1 MMAGIPVRP
10 AVKIKGRAMME
21 KKGLSVGVDLGTSN
35 LLIYVEG
42 KGTMF
47 NEPSFIAIDKATRKV
62 ICVGHEAARLQGKNH
77 EKFDV
82 VCPLQGGVISDIE
95 LIREILIFT
104 LDKIFSSEVHNI
116 GKLLI
121 CTPADITAT
130 EKEAIIRLGHSL
142 GIENT
147 VTQQEIKAAAMGTG
161 VDIFEPKGHMVM
173 DIGGGT
179 TDLGILSLGDV
190 VLSKSIKIAGD
201 FFDRQIIDH
210 VKTIHKLEIGFQTA
224 EEVKILLSSLTG
236 PYPVDEDF
244 QPLFYEAMG
253 RDLVSGLPQSV
264 KLDTKEIREILLA
277 CFDPIKSVL
286 LGTLEE
292 TPPELA
298 GDLVDTGIHLTGG
311 GSQILGLREYIEDIA
326 KVPVYLSEAPLTAV
340 VDGCKKLLK
349 MTSKYFYSEV

>member
-1 MMAGIPVRP
+1 
-10 AVKIKGRAMME
+10 MME

-62 ICVGHEAARLQGKNH
+62 ICVGYEAAKLLGKNH

-104 LDKIFSSEVHNI
+104 LDKIFSSSEVHNI
-116 GKLLI
+116 QKLLI
-121 CTPADITAT
+121 CMPSDITNT
-130 EKEAIIRLGHSL
+130 EKEAITKLGKSL

-147 VTQQEIKAAAMGTG
+147 LIQQEIKAAALGTG
-161 VDIFEPKGHMVM
+161 VDIFEPKGNMVV

-179 TDLGILSLGDV
+179 TDFGILSLGDV

-201 FFDRQIIDH
+201 FFDQQIIDH
-210 VKTIHKLEIGFQTA
+210 VKVVHKLEIGLQTA
-224 EEVKILLSSLTG
+224 EEVKVLLSSLTG
-236 PYPVDEDF
+236 PYPVDDDGV
-244 QPLFYEAMG
+244 PLVYEAMG
-253 RDLVSGLPQSV
+253 RDLVKGLPKSV
-264 KLDTKEIREILLA
+264 TLNTKEIREILLH
-277 CFDPIKSVL
+277 CFEPIKSIL
-286 LGTLEE
+286 LATLEE

-298 GDLVDTGIHLTGG
+298 GDLVDSGIYLTGG
-311 GSQILGLREYIEDIA
+311 GSQILGLHDYIEEIA

-349 MTSKYFYSEV
+349 MTNKYFYTEV